1 MKGKEKVP
9 KHLFLSSFR
18 APHLKSIQSKTYN
31 LPEDE
36 LIGKLEA
43 LNGTPQQ
50 ILNNNDLRKIF
61 LPVIRAD
68 FKIAETYQEEVKS
81 KLPLPITCMLG
92 DNDTLKVEEILP
104 WAQYTEA
111 DFTYEVFT
119 GDHFYLNTNLQ
130 SIVDDILLKLKDEV
144 QI

>member
-1 MKGKEKVP
+1 M
-9 KHLFLSSFR
+9 FLSSFR